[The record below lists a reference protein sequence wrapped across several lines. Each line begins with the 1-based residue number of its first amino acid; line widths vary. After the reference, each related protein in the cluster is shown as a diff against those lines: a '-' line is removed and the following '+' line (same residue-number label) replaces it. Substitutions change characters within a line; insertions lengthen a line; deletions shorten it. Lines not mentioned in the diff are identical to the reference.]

1 MIPVTVVVG
10 NPKPNSRTRGVALTA
25 TWGLCRC
32 LAQEGVPVAPPE
44 LIDLTEV
51 SAELVGHGARA
62 DVLEEMLRTVGVP
75 GGLLVVA
82 SPTFKSSYSGLLKIF
97 IDLLPRGGLH
107 GVVAVPL
114 MTAAS
119 PSAQDVVEHLLRPLL
134 LELGAD
140 VPAPGL
146 CVMEGEF
153 GVVQERLDKWFAT
166 VVPGLSDA
174 LRASVSCRPP
184 QRSSAV
190 VG

>member
-32 LAQEGVPVAPPE
+32 LAAEGVPVTPPQ

-51 SAELVGHGARA
+51 SAELVGHGTRA
-62 DVLEEMLRTVGVP
+62 DVLEQMLHNVGVP

-97 IDLLPRGGLH
+97 VDLLPRGGLR

-119 PSAQDVVEHLLRPLL
+119 PSAQAVVEHLLRPLL

-140 VPAPGL
+140 VPVPGL

-153 GVVQERLDKWFAT
+153 AVVQERLDEWFLAA
-166 VVPGLSDA
+166 VPGLSSA
-174 LRASVSCRPP
+174 LRASVSSQP